1 MEMDNSAVNKDSQ
14 EVKTFFDGYASDFD
28 SIYGHTNKRGPID
41 KLADKWFRKVML
53 LRFEETL
60 KRSVNPSIKNIVDI
74 GCGPGLY
81 CVEFLK
87 QGKDVVA
94 IDLAENMLS
103 IAGAHVKKHASDKV
117 DKITYLHA
125 NYLEH
130 DFTQQYDAACLMG
143 LFDYIKDP
151 VELFEKL
158 KKDITKEVYASFPKA
173 GGFLAWQR
181 KVRYNMKNCPLY
193 LYTLEDIK
201 TIMSKVGL
209 DGKYEVVDCERGYFV
224 KVDMS

>member
-1 MEMDNSAVNKDSQ
+1 MDSKVVNKDTQ

-28 SIYGHTNKRGPID
+28 GIYGHTDKRGPID
-41 KLADKWFRKVML
+41 KLADKWFRKVMI

-60 KRSVNPSIKNIVDI
+60 NRSVKPSIKTIIDI

-87 QGKDVVA
+87 QGKEVVA

-103 IAGAHVKKHASDKV
+103 IADAHVKKHASEKT

-125 NYLEH
+125 DYLEH
-130 DFTQQYDAACLMG
+130 NFDKQFDSACLMG

-158 KKDITKEVYASFPKA
+158 KKDITKEVYASFPKS

-181 KVRYNMKNCPLY
+181 KVRYDMRNCPLY
-193 LYTLEDIK
+193 LYSLEDIK

-209 DGKYEVVDCERGYFV
+209 EGKYEVVDCGRGYFV

>member
-1 MEMDNSAVNKDSQ
+1 MENTGVSKDSQ
-14 EVKTFFDGYASDFD
+14 EVKSFFDGYASDFD
-28 SIYGHTNKRGPID
+28 SIYGHTDKRGAID
-41 KLADKWFRKVML
+41 KLADKWFRKVMV

-60 KRSVNPSIKNIVDI
+60 KRSVNPSINSVIDI

-87 QGKDVVA
+87 QGKEVMA

-103 IAGAHVKKHASDKV
+103 IAKGHVEKHAADKK
-117 DKITYLHA
+117 DKISYLHA

-130 DFTQQYDAACLMG
+130 NFDVKYDAACLMG

-158 KKDITKEVYASFPKA
+158 KKDINKEVYASFPKD

-181 KVRYNMKNCPLY
+181 KVRYNMRNCPLY

-201 TIMSKVGL
+201 SIMHKVGL

-224 KVDMS
+224 KVDVS